1 MIEHKYLDLFVDY
14 TMKRTNAD
22 LMADISMLSL
32 FSHLVLVSFSFY
44 CVNVPLSLDSVSI
57 LTVILYT
64 CDAFL
69 FGNIITFS
77 YSSSTA
83 CRMASIFLILLIYVY
98 FRFLSFFNIFSHGL
112 ALSKAMYSRAYD
124 SIIRIYDIILLKLTR
139 R

>member
-22 LMADISMLSL
+22 IMADISMLTL
-32 FSHLVLVSFSFY
+32 FSHLVLVSFSIY
-44 CVNVPLSLDSVSI
+44 CVNVPLSLDSVALLS
-57 LTVILYT
+57 VILYT
-64 CDAFL
+64 CDALL
-69 FGNIITFS
+69 FGRYITFN

-83 CRMASIFLILLIYVY
+83 CRMSSLFLILLIYVY

-112 ALSKAMYSRAYD
+112 SLSKAMYSFAYD
-124 SIIRIYDIILLKLTR
+124 FLFRFYDIIRLKLTR